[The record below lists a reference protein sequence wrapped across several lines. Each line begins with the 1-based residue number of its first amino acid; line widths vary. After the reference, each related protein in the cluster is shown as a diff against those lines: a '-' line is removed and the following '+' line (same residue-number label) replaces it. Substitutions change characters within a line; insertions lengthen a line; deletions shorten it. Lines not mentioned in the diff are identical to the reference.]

1 METHLKDI
9 LTLAAIAIGLVLVS
23 GSAFAAVVPTSVPE
37 PMSMSLLAGGIV
49 AIAAVKRMRRN

>member
-1 METHLKDI
+1 MKNIVRLSSI
-9 LTLAAIAIGLVLVS
+9 AAGLVLVS
-23 GSAFAAVVPTSVPE
+23 GSAFAAVVPVSVPE